1 MMLNCGRS
9 KIRFRGNIWLSG
21 EVFFAFPLRSSRAL
35 REIEMCF
42 NAKSAKNAKI
52 RKRKSNFYQEF
63 MKTVFFALLF
73 SAFFFVS
80 CKQSAPPASGSAQ
93 RYPLKGKIVS
103 IDKAA
108 KTAKID
114 HERIEGY
121 MPAMT
126 MDFPIQADWVWNEL
140 AIGAEIRAEL
150 VVDNTAKDPYW
161 LENIGIIAA
170 ALPGQDVPPEN
181 DKFVQIG
188 REVPDFTLTN
198 QDKKQISINDFRG
211 KAVALTF
218 IYSRCPIAEYCIRMS
233 THFSDLA
240 MEFQKD
246 PSSKDKFVLLSISFD
261 PENDTPEKLRSY
273 GLGYMGKGATDLGVW
288 QLAVGKDAEVRKI
301 ADFFGLRYEIDAS
314 DKTQI
319 NHSLRTAV
327 IGPDGKVAKI
337 LAGNEWTPA
346 QLKREMETALGAVQ

>member
-1 MMLNCGRS
+1 
-9 KIRFRGNIWLSG
+9 
-21 EVFFAFPLRSSRAL
+21 
-35 REIEMCF
+35 
-42 NAKSAKNAKI
+42 
-52 RKRKSNFYQEF
+52 
-63 MKTVFFALLF
+63 MKVLLITF
-73 SAFFFVS
+73 LLAGFLFVS
-80 CKQSAPPASGSAQ
+80 CKGPAPATSANAE
-93 RYPLKGKIVS
+93 RYPLRGKVVS

-114 HERIEGY
+114 HEPVEGY

-126 MDFPIQADWVWNEL
+126 MDFPIRSDWVWNEL

-150 VVDNTAKDPYW
+150 VVDNSAKEPYW

-170 ALPGQDVPPEN
+170 AMPGQTEPEVN
-181 DKFVQIG
+181 EKFVQIG

-198 QDKKQISINDFRG
+198 QDKKKISIKDFRG
-211 KAVALTF
+211 KVLAITF

-240 MEFQKD
+240 NEVKQQMG
-246 PSSKDKFVLLSISFD
+246 PRSPYALLSISFD

-288 QLAVGKDAEVRKI
+288 QIAVGSDSEVRKI
-301 ADFFGLRYEIDAS
+301 ADFFGLRYEVDAS

-327 IGPDGKVAKI
+327 IGPDGKVTKI

-346 QLKREMETALGAVQ
+346 QLLREMQAAASAQPQ

>member
-1 MMLNCGRS
+1 MG
-9 KIRFRGNIWLSG
+9 
-21 EVFFAFPLRSSRAL
+21 SRKA
-35 REIEMCF
+35 
-42 NAKSAKNAKI
+42 AKNAKI
-52 RKRKSNFYQEF
+52 RKKEIISNF
-63 MKTVFFALLF
+63 MKFVFFVLLL
-73 SAFFFVS
+73 SAFLFAS
-80 CKQSAPPASGSAQ
+80 CKQAAPAASPNAE

-114 HERIEGY
+114 HEAIAGY

-126 MDFPIQADWVWNEL
+126 MDFPIHADWVWNEL

-188 REVPDFTLTN
+188 KEVPDFKLTN
-198 QDKKQISINDFRG
+198 QDKKQISLSEFRG
-211 KAVALTF
+211 KALALTF
-218 IYSRCPIAEYCIRMS
+218 IYSRCPLPEYCIRMS
-233 THFSDLA
+233 TNFSDLA
-240 MEFQKD
+240 NELNQIMG
-246 PSSKDKFVLLSISFD
+246 PRNRYALLSISFD
-261 PENDTPEKLRSY
+261 PENDTPEKLKSY
-273 GLGYMGKGATDLGVW
+273 GLGYMGKGATELGVW

-301 ADFFGLRYEIDAS
+301 ADFFGLRYEVDS
-314 DKTQI
+314 NDKTQI

-327 IGPDGKVAKI
+327 IGPDGKVTKI
-337 LAGNEWTPA
+337 FAGNEWTPTE
-346 QLKREMETALGAVQ
+346 LKRELDAALEAPQP